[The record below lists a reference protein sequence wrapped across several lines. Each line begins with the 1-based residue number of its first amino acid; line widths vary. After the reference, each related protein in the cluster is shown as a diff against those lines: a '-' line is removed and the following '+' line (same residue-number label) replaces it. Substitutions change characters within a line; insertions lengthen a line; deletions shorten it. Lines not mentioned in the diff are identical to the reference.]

1 MHRMYKTMEDSYV
14 KTKVEALEDNRSK
27 VTITLDAADVD
38 ARIKATYKDFAN
50 KYNFPGFRKGK
61 APRPVIDNALGKE
74 AVRATVSDEV
84 VNGLTPIAIDEKDLY
99 PISKP
104 EFADEPGLVEG
115 GKPYS
120 FSFTIECKPV
130 VELSN
135 YDAVDIE
142 LPGETATDE
151 EIDDQIE
158 HFREHY
164 YTFKDAPANTK
175 VKADSELTIALK
187 TADDAGKPVESLSTD
202 ERPYTMGAG
211 LLPDEFE
218 EKLVGLKKGE
228 VAEFDLDMPE
238 NPPVLL
244 RALKGK
250 TAKLHFEVTVKAVR
264 KKILPEVT
272 DEWAKETLGFED
284 VADLRSRLAESLT
297 TQKQQMMPG
306 LKERACLN
314 KLIERVDVEVP
325 ASMAESA
332 ETNLLQELFQQ
343 LQASGM
349 SFDAYLEQMG
359 LKADTF
365 KDDIKL
371 QAADTVKQ
379 DLALDAW
386 ARHFDMKVTGKE
398 ITEEFVKSGAED
410 PAALEEDWRKNG
422 QLHMVREGVLRMK
435 AVKDIMDKAN
445 VTEAKPA
452 AKKAAEKK
460 PAAKKAA
467 AKSDDAEAK
476 PAKKSAA
483 KKTAAKSE
491 DKPAAKKTAAKKPA
505 AKKTA
510 KKASDAE

>member
-1 MHRMYKTMEDSYV
+1 MEDSYV
-14 KTKVEALEDNRSK
+14 ETKVEALEDNSSK
-27 VTITLDAADVD
+27 VTITLDAKDVD
-38 ARIKATYKDFAN
+38 ARIKAAYKDFAN

-74 AVRATVSDEV
+74 AVRATVTDDV
-84 VNGLTPIAIDEKDLY
+84 VNGLTPIAIDENDLY
-99 PISKP
+99 PIAKP
-104 EFADEPGLVEG
+104 AFPEDPGLVEG
-115 GKPYS
+115 GKPYT
-120 FSFTIECKPV
+120 FSFTVECKPT

-135 YDAVDIE
+135 YEPVEIE
-142 LPGETATDE
+142 LPGETATDA
-151 EIDDQIE
+151 EIDEQIE

-164 YTFKDAPANTK
+164 YSFKDAPANTK

-187 TADDAGKPVESLSTD
+187 TADDADKAVESLCTD

-211 LLPDEFE
+211 LLPDAFE
-218 EKLVGLKKGE
+218 EKILGLKKGE

-250 TAKLHFEVTVKAVR
+250 TEKLHFEVTVKAVR

-284 VADLRSRLAESLT
+284 VADLRTRLGESLT

-314 KLIERVDVEVP
+314 KLIERCDVEP
-325 ASMAESA
+325 PKSMCESA

-343 LQASGM
+343 LQASGL

-386 ARHFDMKVTGKE
+386 ARHFEMTVSGKE
-398 ITEEFVKSGAED
+398 VTEEFVKAGVDD

-422 QLHMVREGVLRMK
+422 QIHMVREGILRTK
-435 AVKDIMDKAN
+435 AVKDIMDKAK
-445 VTEAKPA
+445 VTEAKPAEKKSSKKADSEEKPA
-452 AKKAAEKK
+452 AKKAA
-460 PAAKKAA
+460 
-467 AKSDDAEAK
+467 
-476 PAKKSAA
+476 
-483 KKTAAKSE
+483 KKTES
-491 DKPAAKKTAAKKPA
+491 KPAAKKTT

-510 KKASDAE
+510 KKADAE

>member
-1 MHRMYKTMEDSYV
+1 ME
-14 KTKVEALEDNRSK
+14 TKVEALEDNSSK
-27 VTITLDAADVD
+27 VTITLDAKDVD
-38 ARIKATYKDFAN
+38 ARIKAAYKDFAN

-74 AVRATVSDEV
+74 AVRATVTDDV
-84 VNGLTPIAIDEKDLY
+84 VNGLTPIAIDENDLY
-99 PISKP
+99 PIAKP
-104 EFADEPGLVEG
+104 AFPEDPGLVEG
-115 GKPYS
+115 GKPYT
-120 FSFTIECKPV
+120 FSFIVECKPT

-135 YDAVDIE
+135 YEPVEIE
-142 LPGETATDE
+142 LPGETATDA
-151 EIDDQIE
+151 EIDEQIE

-164 YTFKDAPANTK
+164 YSFKDAPANTK

-187 TADDAGKPVESLSTD
+187 TADDADKAVESLCTD

-211 LLPDEFE
+211 LLPDAFE
-218 EKLVGLKKGE
+218 EKILGLKKGE

-250 TAKLHFEVTVKAVR
+250 TEKLHFEVTVKAVR

-284 VADLRSRLAESLT
+284 VADLRTRLGESLT

-314 KLIERVDVEVP
+314 KLIERCDVEP
-325 ASMAESA
+325 PKSMCESA

-343 LQASGM
+343 LQASGL

-386 ARHFDMKVTGKE
+386 ARHFEMTVSGKE
-398 ITEEFVKSGAED
+398 VTEEFVKAGVDD

-422 QLHMVREGVLRMK
+422 QIHMVREGILRTK
-435 AVKDIMDKAN
+435 AVKDIMDKAK
-445 VTEAKPA
+445 VTEAKPAEKKSSKKADSEEKPA
-452 AKKAAEKK
+452 AKKAA
-460 PAAKKAA
+460 
-467 AKSDDAEAK
+467 
-476 PAKKSAA
+476 
-483 KKTAAKSE
+483 KKTES
-491 DKPAAKKTAAKKPA
+491 KPAAKKTT

-510 KKASDAE
+510 KKADAE

>member
-1 MHRMYKTMEDSYV
+1 M
-14 KTKVEALEDNRSK
+14 KTKVETLEDNRSK
-27 VTITLDAADVD
+27 VTITLDAAEVD
-38 ARIKATYKDFAN
+38 SRIKATYKDFAN
-50 KYNFPGFRKGK
+50 RYNFPGFRKGK

-74 AVRATVSDEV
+74 AVRATVSDEI
-84 VNGLTPIAIDEKDLY
+84 VNGLAPIAIDEKDLY

-104 EFADEPGLVEG
+104 DFSEEPGLVEG

-120 FSFTIECKPV
+120 FSFTVECKPV
-130 VELSN
+130 VELSS
-135 YDAVDIE
+135 YDPVDIE
-142 LPGETATDE
+142 LPGETATDA

-187 TADDAGKPVESLSTD
+187 ATDDANKPVESLSTD

-250 TAKLHFEVTVKAVR
+250 TSKLHFEVTIKAVR

-284 VADLRSRLAESLT
+284 VADLRTRLAESLT

-386 ARHFDMKVTGKE
+386 ARHFKMKVSGKE

-445 VTEAKPA
+445 VSEAKPA
-452 AKKAAEKK
+452 AKKATAKK
-460 PAAKKAA
+460 PAAKKATA
-467 AKSDDAEAK
+467 EAEAK
-476 PAKKSAA
+476 PAAKKTTAKKAESKPAA
-483 KKTAAKSE
+483 KKTTAA
-491 DKPAAKKTAAKKPA
+491 KPAAKKTAAKPA
-505 AKKTA
+505 AKKTTA
-510 KKASDAE
+510 KKSSDAE